1 MLEIIDLNFAYPNG
15 AGCLKNVNLSLKKGE
30 ILTVLG
36 KNGAGKSTMLGLM
49 SGALK
54 PNSGKVM
61 LNGRNVLDMSNKERA
76 KFMAYVAQ
84 SEVCEYEYSALEY
97 ITMGRAAHLGIFAK
111 PAKEDYETAKKYIQ
125 MLGIGHLESKFIT
138 QMSGGEKQMSSIAR
152 ALTAEPELIIFDE
165 PTSALDFGNQY
176 KFLKMA
182 KWLLEKGYTIIL
194 TTHNPDF
201 AILLGGVVALVKN
214 GGEVECGSVN
224 EIIKSENLSRLYD
237 TALDVSFVESVKRNC
252 CLTYPL

>member
-1 MLEIIDLNFAYPNG
+1 MVELRDMSFSYPNG
-15 AGCLKNVNLSLKKGE
+15 AGELKNVNLSLKKGQ

-36 KNGAGKSTMLGLM
+36 KNGAGKSTMLSLI

-54 PNSGKVM
+54 PKSGEALLK
-61 LNGRNVLDMSNKERA
+61 GKNVLEMNAKERA
-76 KFMAYVAQ
+76 KVMAYVAQ

-111 PAKEDYETAKKYIQ
+111 PTKDDYDIAKKYIN
-125 MLGIGHLESKFIT
+125 MLGITHLSSKFIT
-138 QMSGGEKQMSSIAR
+138 QMSGGERQMSSIAR

-176 KFLKMA
+176 KFLKMT

-214 GGEVECGSVN
+214 GGEVACGSVE
-224 EIIKSENLSRLYD
+224 EIIKSENLSALYD
-237 TALDVSFVESVKRNC
+237 TPLSVSFVDSVKRSC